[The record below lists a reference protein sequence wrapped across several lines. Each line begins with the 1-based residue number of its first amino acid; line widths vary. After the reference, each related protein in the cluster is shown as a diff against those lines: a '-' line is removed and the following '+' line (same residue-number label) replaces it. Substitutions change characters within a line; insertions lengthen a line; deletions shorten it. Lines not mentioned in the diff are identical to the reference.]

1 MFYNGAD
8 WISNKRVSIAQLQ
21 DILYFNKQDLKKK
34 ITAFLSSLSRITFR
48 IDKNGCSPKVGLE
61 VSSIILYL
69 SEPKLYWQ
77 LLKKNQVLR

>member
-34 ITAFLSSLSRITFR
+34 SLPS
-48 IDKNGCSPKVGLE
+48 
-61 VSSIILYL
+61 
-69 SEPKLYWQ
+69 
-77 LLKKNQVLR
+77 

>member
-34 ITAFLSSLSRITFR
+34 SLPSWVRCHASR